1 MFLSFLSA
9 GIRVALQRVSYA
21 DSQPERRMSG
31 IKPGGYFL
39 DEQSAT
45 IRSLAPRPA
54 ISPLVR
60 HALGLGFLL
69 LTIVPAYTYL
79 GARPE
84 QSESEIL
91 QIAREAMESAESKV
105 EIAEILEIEAHIREV
120 AVRYDIPPIL
130 VAAIVEA
137 ESEFNPRA
145 VSRRGARG
153 LMQLM
158 PGTAS
163 SLQVS
168 DTFDP
173 YENIEGGVRHLRGL
187 MDRYH
192 GNLPLVLAA
201 YNAGEQAVMAYGG
214 VPPYRETRR
223 YVSRILR
230 RIGRADL
237 VPRVSG
243 VSPQVV
249 PVATTSRIDPG
260 FTWAVESS
268 TPSPTPTLSSPRS
281 AWAERQALE
290 RHVPAKHVPAK
301 IERSVAAAPA
311 DLSDGAREAIR
322 SSRANSQSP

>member
-1 MFLSFLSA
+1 
-9 GIRVALQRVSYA
+9 
-21 DSQPERRMSG
+21 
-31 IKPGGYFL
+31 L
-39 DEQSAT
+39 DEAKAT
-45 IRSLAPRPA
+45 IRRLERDPL
-54 ISPLVR
+54 SPLAR
-60 HALGLGFLL
+60 HALGLGVLL
-69 LTIVPAYTYL
+69 LTIVPAYAYF
-79 GARPE
+79 GSRP
-84 QSESEIL
+84 QPDSEIMKM
-91 QIAREAMESAESKV
+91 ARDAVEASDSSV
-105 EIAEILEIEAHIREV
+105 EIAEIVEIEAHIREV

-201 YNAGEQAVMAYGG
+201 YNAGEQAVMVYGG

-249 PVATTSRIDPG
+249 PVATRSRIHPG

-290 RHVPAKHVPAK
+290 RQVPAK

-311 DLSDGAREAIR
+311 DPSDSAREALR

>member
-1 MFLSFLSA
+1 M
-9 GIRVALQRVSYA
+9 
-21 DSQPERRMSG
+21 
-31 IKPGGYFL
+31 
-39 DEQSAT
+39 
-45 IRSLAPRPA
+45 
-54 ISPLVR
+54 
-60 HALGLGFLL
+60 
-69 LTIVPAYTYL
+69 
-79 GARPE
+79 
-84 QSESEIL
+84 
-91 QIAREAMESAESKV
+91 AREAVESSDTNL

-163 SLQVS
+163 SLKVT

-173 YENIEGGVRHLRGL
+173 YENIEGGVRHLRRL
-187 MDRYH
+187 MDRYR

-201 YNAGEQAVMAYGG
+201 YNAGEQAVLVYGG

-237 VPRVSG
+237 VPQYGAGRNRVSG
-243 VSPQVV
+243 ISADVI
-249 PVATTSRIDPG
+249 PVAATNVMGTSRLEPS
-260 FTWAVESS
+260 FTYVAADQ
-268 TPSPTPTLSSPRS
+268 PRS
-281 AWAERQALE
+281 GWAERLALE
-290 RHVPAKHVPAK
+290 RHVPPAR
-301 IERSVAAAPA
+301 IDRAPIAARPAEPGTERVRPA
-311 DLSDGAREAIR
+311 RPNG
-322 SSRANSQSP
+322 QGP

>member
-1 MFLSFLSA
+1 M
-9 GIRVALQRVSYA
+9 
-21 DSQPERRMSG
+21 
-31 IKPGGYFL
+31 
-39 DEQSAT
+39 DEAKAT
-45 IRSLAPRPA
+45 IRRLERDPL
-54 ISPLVR
+54 SPLAR
-60 HALGLGFLL
+60 HALGLGVLL
-69 LTIVPAYTYL
+69 LTIVPAYAYF
-79 GARPE
+79 GSRP
-84 QSESEIL
+84 QPDSEIMKM
-91 QIAREAMESAESKV
+91 AREAIEASDSSV
-105 EIAEILEIEAHIREV
+105 EVPEIVEIEAHIREV

-237 VPRVSG
+237 VPRVSS
-243 VSPQVV
+243 VSPHVVPHVV

-260 FTWAVESS
+260 FTWAVASP
-268 TPSPTPTLSSPRS
+268 TPSPSPSPSPSSPRS

-290 RHVPAKHVPAK
+290 RQVPAKV
-301 IERSVAAAPA
+301 ERSVAAAPV
-311 DLSDGAREAIR
+311 DPSDGAREAIR

>member
-1 MFLSFLSA
+1 LGDMGA
-9 GIRVALQRVSYA
+9 
-21 DSQPERRMSG
+21 
-31 IKPGGYFL
+31 K
-39 DEQSAT
+39 
-45 IRSLAPRPA
+45 IRSLMQRDA
-54 ISPLVR
+54 ISPLAR
-60 HALGLGFLL
+60 HALGLGVLV
-69 LTIVPAYTYL
+69 LTIVPAYAYF
-79 GARPE
+79 GAPTEGSRPD
-84 QSESEIL
+84 SEIV
-91 QIAREAMESAESKV
+91 QMAREAVESSETSL

-120 AVRYDIPPIL
+120 AVRYEIPPIL

-163 SLQVS
+163 SLKVN

-173 YENIEGGVRHLRGL
+173 YENIEGGVRHLRRL

-201 YNAGEQAVMAYGG
+201 YNAGEQAVLVYGG

-237 VPRVSG
+237 VPQYGAGRNRVSAINAQ
-243 VSPQVV
+243 VIPVAATNVMATSRLEPSFSYVV
-249 PVATTSRIDPG
+249 PDQ
-260 FTWAVESS
+260 
-268 TPSPTPTLSSPRS
+268 PRS
-281 AWAERQALE
+281 GWAERLALE
-290 RHVPAKHVPAK
+290 RHVPATRIDRGPVGRPAEPA
-301 IERSVAAAPA
+301 IEPVRPA
-311 DLSDGAREAIR
+311 RPNG
-322 SSRANSQSP
+322 QGP

>member
-1 MFLSFLSA
+1 MLAPGIGVAFLKGA
-9 GIRVALQRVSYA
+9 AQKTH
-21 DSQPERRMSG
+21 PECCSPG
-31 IKPGGYFL
+31 IKPGGNFL
-39 DEQSAT
+39 DAKAT
-45 IRSLAPRPA
+45 IRRLERDPL
-54 ISPLVR
+54 SPVAR
-60 HALGLGFLL
+60 HALGLGVLL
-69 LTIVPAYTYL
+69 LTIVPAYGYF
-79 GARPE
+79 GSRVSQP
-84 QSESEIL
+84 ESEIMRM
-91 QIAREAMESAESKV
+91 ARETVDATDSSV
-105 EIAEILEIEAHIREV
+105 EIAEIVEIEAHIREV

-163 SLQVS
+163 SLRVS

-201 YNAGEQAVMAYGG
+201 YNAGEQAVMVYGG

-230 RIGRADL
+230 RIGRPDL
-237 VPRVSG
+237 VPPPRVSH
-243 VSPQVV
+243 VHATVI
-249 PVATTSRIDPG
+249 PVATTRIDPG
-260 FTWAVESS
+260 FALLSPPPPAPSASS
-268 TPSPTPTLSSPRS
+268 LRS

-290 RHVPAKHVPAK
+290 HQAAVHQATAKV
-301 IERSVAAAPA
+301 ERSTAAATTQAQP
-311 DLSDGAREAIR
+311 SGASVR
-322 SSRANSQSP
+322 